1 MREYP
6 WFDFDQVDFVT
17 SDTHFSHARIS
28 ELAGRPYSTVEEMK
42 NEYDTQVKELQEK
55 VSKQAWDLWLKES
68 VKYINTYRV
77 DLSSREGTEFMLKQL
92 RIWLG
97 MDDGELAKTAWTP
110 EEQAAIDAER
120 NEEG

>member
-1 MREYP
+1 MPAEDP
-6 WFDFDQVDFVT
+6 EKKVHCVKLGE
-17 SDTHFSHARIS
+17 
-28 ELAGRPYSTVEEMK
+28 ELPAMATPPFPTEFG
-42 NEYDTQVKELQEK
+42 KELQEK